1 MVLKQICKN
10 KLVFYLASRYLTYFI
25 QFVTSL
31 VIAAELGPY
40 YMGIWGFVLL
50 ILNYFQQF
58 HFGIANSFN
67 VLYVHHRDNKNECDN
82 YIINSM
88 VLLVYLSLLVIAFY
102 IFYRV
107 FGLESFEKYHA
118 DKYIIWICIIG
129 ILQYFVQFFIN
140 LFRVKNQLNRVT
152 FCQSIIVFLN
162 FACII
167 FFKGEEL
174 IQWLIASYIVG
185 NIVCVIV
192 AFFSGSVPI
201 RRNIIVSFDYQWSII
216 KKGLFLFLYNSC
228 FYFIIISIRTII
240 SSNYSVEEFGMFT
253 FSFSLAHA
261 ILLVLEALS
270 FIIFPKVIGKLSS
283 TIIEE
288 VETTISMLRVSYITS
303 AHLLIYIALPLFPII
318 LYFLPKYE
326 GAITTLNLIALS
338 ILMEINTYGYLELL
352 ISRNKE
358 KTAAAL
364 SSFALILNCIIA
376 FILVFIFYVG
386 FSYVILATM
395 ITYFVFSFL
404 VIKMSQSLLK
414 DCSFKQALISIMPI
428 RLVVPYATALIL
440 SVFSN
445 ETLMWVPLIIFII
458 LNAKVLIQIKDII
471 IKLMVKPEI
480 VDMK

>member
-1 MVLKQICKN
+1 MIIESVLRN
-10 KLVFYLASRYLTYFI
+10 KVVFYLSSRYITYAVQFI
-25 QFVTSL
+25 TSL

-82 YIINSM
+82 YIVNSL
-88 VLLVYLSLLVIAFY
+88 VLLVYLSLLVVAFY
-102 IFYRV
+102 IYYRI

-118 DKYIIWICIIG
+118 DKYVIWICVIG

-162 FACII
+162 FACI
-167 FFKGEEL
+167 FFFRGEEL
-174 IQWLIASYIVG
+174 IQWLIAGYVVG
-185 NIVCVIV
+185 NIVCVVI
-192 AFFSGSVPI
+192 AFISGSVPI
-201 RRNIIVSFDYQWSII
+201 RTNIIVSFNYQWSII

-270 FIIFPKVIGKLSS
+270 FVIFPKVIGKLSS
-283 TIIEE
+283 TIIDE
-288 VETTISMLRVSYITS
+288 VESTISMLRVSYITS
-303 AHLLIYIALPLFPII
+303 AHLLIYIALPAFPLL

-364 SSFALILNCIIA
+364 SSFALFLNCMIA
-376 FILVFIFYVG
+376 FLLVFVFNVG

-395 ITYFVFSFL
+395 ITYFVFSLL
-404 VIKMSQSLLK
+404 VIRMGQSLLK
-414 DCSFKQALISIMPI
+414 GSTFKHALMSIMPI
-428 RLVVPYATALIL
+428 RLAIPYAVALIISIISYETFML
-440 SVFSN
+440 LPLLVF
-445 ETLMWVPLIIFII
+445 LI
-458 LNAKVLIQIKDII
+458 LNTKVLIQIKDIV

-480 VDMK
+480 VDLR